1 MFHLTQ
7 QGRLAQCYTIPTRD
21 GLQIMLLDFAI
32 EIIRKYG
39 FLIVIYLFYFN
50 WDSLHAKMN
59 NHYKAWGYKKKHK
72 KDYSIQES
80 V

>member
-1 MFHLTQ
+1 MVKFSSLDLLFPLDVFCAFSNQVAMFHLTQ

-21 GLQIMLLDFAI
+21 GLQIMLLDFTI

-50 WDSLHAKMN
+50 
-59 NHYKAWGYKKKHK
+59 
-72 KDYSIQES
+72 
-80 V
+80 